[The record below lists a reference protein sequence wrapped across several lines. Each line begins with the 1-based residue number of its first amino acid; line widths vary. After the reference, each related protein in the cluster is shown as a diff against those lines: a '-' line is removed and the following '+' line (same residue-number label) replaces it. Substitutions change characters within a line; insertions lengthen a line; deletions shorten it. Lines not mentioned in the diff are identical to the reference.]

1 MIYDKNGNELT
12 ACYDKNGNFLDYAYD
27 KNGNQIWQSGP
38 TRLRVMT
45 YNVQNGGQYGN
56 RVKRIVDEIYE
67 TELPDIVGL
76 QETGTASSGWFTLL
90 ENGWAYNDYLG
101 HYYGLTYSARGTSES
116 NNVTSIIS
124 KYPIS
129 DFETVQFSVQD
140 SQPNWREYTKCHIV
154 VGGKQVLWYNT
165 HLGLGLT
172 YRAIMRDELLADVEE
187 AMETED
193 YIILTGD
200 FNVQVATT
208 ETTDSEFY
216 AEQIQPFID
225 AGLTLANWQEFGM
238 IPTFTSTTDG
248 VGEWRCLDN
257 IMVSP
262 NITIEDAWTNT
273 AKVDDNQEG
282 YQIDHIPFIADLV
295 LN

>member
-1 MIYDKNGNELT
+1 MAIYDKDGNPLYACYDKDGNPLY
-12 ACYDKNGNFLDYAYD
+12 ACYDKNGV
-27 KNGNQIWQSGP
+27 QVWHSGP

-45 YNVQNGGQYGN
+45 YNIQWLSYLN
-56 RVKRIVDEIYE
+56 RVLRIATEIYDEE
-67 TELPDIVGL
+67 TPDIVGF
-76 QETGTASSGWFTLL
+76 QEVSKASTFSWPSLLSGGGVYSTWLA
-90 ENGWAYNDYLG
+90 NN
-101 HYYGLTYSARGTSES
+101 YGLVYSNHGTEAD
-116 NNVTSIIS
+116 NKTAIVS

-129 DFETVQFSVQD
+129 DFQTVRFSIQD
-140 SQPNWREYTKCHIV
+140 SQPEWREYTKCHITV
-154 VGGKQVLWYNT
+154 EGKTICWYNT
-165 HLGLGLT
+165 HLGLGPT
-172 YRAIMRDELLADVEE
+172 YRATMRNELLADVEE

-225 AGLTLANWQEFGM
+225 AGLTLANWQDFGF
-238 IPTFTSTTDG
+238 IPTFTDSTGSGT
-248 VGEWRCLDN
+248 WKCLDN

-262 NITIEDAWTNT
+262 NITIDDVWANRVKAT
-273 AKVDDNQEG
+273 DNQED
-282 YQIDHIPFIADLV
+282 YTIDHIPLIADLV